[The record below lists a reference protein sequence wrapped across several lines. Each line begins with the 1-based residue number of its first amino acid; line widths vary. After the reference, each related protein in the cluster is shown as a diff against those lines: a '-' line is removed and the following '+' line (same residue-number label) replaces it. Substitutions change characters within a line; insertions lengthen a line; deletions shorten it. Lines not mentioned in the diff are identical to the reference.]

1 MRKYRDSLLSQVV
14 IERRFNPYT
23 SSDLKTHTH
32 NMLWNNTILTRKKVL
47 NSKDNITNRN
57 VCYFND
63 EFCWKTNRGV
73 FFKLLKISS
82 SLYVVTL
89 PILIVVSP
97 ATFPSLLLLQA
108 FQRLYFLQ
116 NMMFIP
122 ISISFHRASLLSRI
136 FFPRFLKMVNS

>member
-14 IERRFNPYT
+14 IDLRFNPYL
-23 SSDLKTHTH
+23 SSDLKTH
-32 NMLWNNTILTRKKVL
+32 NMLWNNTILTRKKKKVL

-57 VCYFND
+57 VCYFSD

-73 FFKLLKISS
+73 FFKLLKMSS

-97 ATFPSLLLLQA
+97 ATFPSILIA
-108 FQRLYFLQ
+108 S
-116 NMMFIP
+116 
-122 ISISFHRASLLSRI
+122 SISEIVFPQKQDVYSCLHIFPQGFCLGHSFHDFSRW
-136 FFPRFLKMVNS
+136 